1 MVLATFEDVLVAVDG
16 MPEGSTVSLGIG
28 EQGLEVGGFG
38 RLSWSGAQVGVD
50 DFSPR
55 GVRVRMTPSKGSLST
70 FFIPAASVPPR
81 LSLIMLADSIERLA
95 AAAGAVME
103 GALTAA

>member
-1 MVLATFEDVLVAVDG
+1 MVLATFENVLVAVDG
-16 MPEGSTVSLGIG
+16 MPEGSTVSLGVA

-38 RLSWSGAQVGVD
+38 MLSWSGAQVGVD

-55 GVRVRMTPSKGSLST
+55 GVRVRMTPARGSLST
-70 FFIPAASVPPR
+70 FFIPASSVPAR
-81 LSLIMLADSIERLA
+81 LSLVMLSDSIDRLA
-95 AAAGAVME
+95 AAAGAIME